1 MDAMGSLPGDFAIS
15 LKARPSSK
23 ANANLPSLIE
33 RINLERGGF
42 QNITEESLRQEI
54 ADAELDNEDGD
65 ENGTSDDEEEEPDR
79 MKELMTSR
87 EEILGQIEKAHQSA
101 MFALDFVSL
110 LLSKDTPVQ
119 ASLSISP
126 FLRELVGMGTLGADK
141 LHAPRIT
148 DAQKQDNKQIAK
160 GWKSQSLNKTVDSIL
175 ASASRLEKEIELET
189 RYWQQVLAVSESG
202 WAVCRLPKEKHT
214 LGVRFGFS
222 EASPAFKNRSLAALR
237 RNSDGT
243 ISLDQGIASSEPQI
257 LRVRIQTGNDQT
269 GSSASPQPAAEDAPI
284 EALILQARNTI
295 FSEELW
301 QEMNRE
307 ARTLGSYGV
316 QSRDETLICPLSSTK
331 TAVFDLVP
339 LGESTLS
346 GPDDIIAEGVFISLN
361 LLLTYAHRQNHRRR
375 TQPPPPISAQKKVI
389 LPYNLLRAIL
399 ARLKHQETVGQLNN
413 LLGPL
418 CHVME
423 SAQLKPL
430 PTFKV
435 TSTPGTPPAQL
446 PQAEQTILSLV
457 DRLETIATFSMSEST
472 IITIAARTS
481 SFPVGSTFFVSL
493 SADSPLTSICP
504 PPQVLTSYPAL
515 RDYILY
521 FTACAVATSIATIP
535 SSSGSDDAN
544 IESDAG
550 QWQQTPHPTT
560 LRMILHPFNSGS
572 KLPRTKQLS
581 VSVQPLTSLRK
592 SGIRLRAYWE
602 WSGKEQQEGTGIGE
616 RKSSFG
622 FPVLLE
628 DVQKDLKEDSKKV
641 RRGQGEGVYDWV
653 AWEKESGK
661 EWDDGEG
668 EVFRA
673 LESVVTDAGK

>member
-1 MDAMGSLPGDFAIS
+1 
-15 LKARPSSK
+15 
-23 ANANLPSLIE
+23 
-33 RINLERGGF
+33 
-42 QNITEESLRQEI
+42 
-54 ADAELDNEDGD
+54 
-65 ENGTSDDEEEEPDR
+65 
-79 MKELMTSR
+79 
-87 EEILGQIEKAHQSA
+87 
-101 MFALDFVSL
+101 
-110 LLSKDTPVQ
+110 
-119 ASLSISP
+119 
-126 FLRELVGMGTLGADK
+126 
-141 LHAPRIT
+141 
-148 DAQKQDNKQIAK
+148 
-160 GWKSQSLNKTVDSIL
+160 
-175 ASASRLEKEIELET
+175 
-189 RYWQQVLAVSESG
+189 
-202 WAVCRLPKEKHT
+202 
-214 LGVRFGFS
+214 
-222 EASPAFKNRSLAALR
+222 LAALR
-237 RNSDGT
+237 RNPDGT
-243 ISLDQGIASSEPQI
+243 ISLDQGIASSEPRT
-257 LRVRIQTGNDQT
+257 LRVRIRIGNNQTGA
-269 GSSASPQPAAEDAPI
+269 SASPQPVAEDAPI

-316 QSRDETLICPLSSTK
+316 QSRDDTLICPLTATK

-339 LGESTLS
+339 VGESTLS
-346 GPDDIIAEGVFISLN
+346 GPDDNMAEGVFISLN
-361 LLLTYAHRQNHRRR
+361 LLLTYSHRQNLRRR

-389 LPYNLLRAIL
+389 LPYNLLRAVL
-399 ARLKHQETVGQLNN
+399 TRLKHQETVGQLNN

-472 IITIAARTS
+472 TITIAARTS

-493 SADSPLTSICP
+493 PPSSPLMSVCP

-515 RDYILY
+515 RDYIHY

-535 SSSGSDDAN
+535 SSSEIDEAD
-544 IESDAG
+544 IESQAG
-550 QWQQTPHPTT
+550 QWHQTPHPTT
-560 LRMILHPFNSGS
+560 LRTVLLTSTAGS
-572 KLPRTKQLS
+572 KIPKTKQLS
-581 VSVQPLTSLRK
+581 ISVQPLTSRKK

-602 WSGKEQQEGTGIGE
+602 WNGKEQQEVTVIDE

-628 DVQKDLKEDSKKV
+628 DVQMSPKEDSKNL
-641 RRGQGEGVYDWV
+641 RRGLGEGVYDWV

-661 EWDDGEG
+661 LWDDGEG
-668 EVFRA
+668 EVFRT
-673 LESVVTDAGK
+673 LESVLADAGK